1 MSLDALIFDVD
12 GTLADTEE
20 VHRQAF
26 NAAFLAHR
34 LAWDWSPPLYG
45 ELLRVTGGKER
56 IGRYLNS
63 LRLPPAETERLRHL
77 VPLIHG
83 TKTEVFAELVEM
95 GNVPLR
101 PGVARLIAEA
111 RAAGVRLAIA
121 STTTPDN
128 VKSLLTR
135 TLGLSALSWFSVIST
150 GDVVPNKKPAPDI
163 YRHALASL
171 RLPPERSVAFED
183 SELGVRAAKAAGLYT
198 VAVPTRWTAAQDLG
212 AADLLLPSLGDPDK
226 PLDAAAERRIGAKW
240 LGLREL
246 MALHSARPAP
256 RDPSRR
262 PGREEDHDAY

>member
-1 MSLDALIFDVD
+1 MTLQALIFDVD

-20 VHRQAF
+20 AHRQAF
-26 NAAFLAHR
+26 NAAFLTHKLR
-34 LAWDWSPPLYG
+34 WEWSPSLYA
-45 ELLRVTGGKER
+45 ELLGVTGGKER
-56 IGRYLNS
+56 ITRYLES
-63 LRLPPAETERLRHL
+63 LRLPQVEAERLKGLIPL
-77 VPLIHG
+77 VHG

-101 PGVARLIAEA
+101 PGVARLIGEA

-121 STTTPDN
+121 STTSPEN

-135 TLGLSALSWFSVIST
+135 TLGLGALSWFSVIST

-226 PLDAAAERRIGAKW
+226 PLDVAAERRIGAKW
-240 LGLREL
+240 LGLCEL
-246 MALHSARPAP
+246 AALHAARPAP
-256 RDPSRR
+256 AAAGGVAS
-262 PGREEDHDAY
+262 